1 MCVLEKF
8 FMIPFN
14 YFLLVA
20 FAFLFGVVDAS
31 FGMGYGTLLTPML
44 LIVGFN
50 PLQVI
55 PAVLISQLI
64 GDFLAAFFH
73 HRVENVNLSICSKH
87 FKVSVMLATLGL
99 VASVVAVLIAVNL
112 PMLYLNLYIGISA
125 ASLGLLIL
133 VVKNKGY
140 RFSWVKLLC
149 LGSFASFNKGLS
161 GGGYGPIV
169 IAGQM
174 LTGIEVK
181 NAIGITALAEGVTC
195 TVAVFMYF
203 LIGKNVDW
211 LLSIL
216 LLIGVALSS
225 PVAALIVKKI
235 ESKTMKSIIG
245 ISTLA
250 IGLLTIFKVL
260 LF

>member
-1 MCVLEKF
+1 
-8 FMIPFN
+8 MIPFY

-20 FAFLFGVVDAS
+20 FAFLFGIVDAS

-55 PAVLISQLI
+55 PAVLISQLV
-64 GDFLAAFFH
+64 GDFLTAFFH
-73 HRVENVNLSICSKH
+73 HRFENVNLSVGSKDL
-87 FKVSVMLATLGL
+87 KVSVMLGALGL
-99 VASVVAVLIAVNL
+99 VASVIAVLIAVNL
-112 PMLYLNLYIGISA
+112 PALYLNLYIGISA

-133 VVKNKGY
+133 AAKNRGY
-140 RFSWVKLLC
+140 SFSWFRLLC
-149 LGSFASFNKGLS
+149 IGSFASFNKSLS

-169 IAGQM
+169 VTGQM
-174 LTGIEVK
+174 LTGVEVK

-195 TVAVFMYF
+195 AVAVFMYF
-203 LIGKNVDW
+203 FIGKNVDW

-225 PVAALIVKKI
+225 PVAALIVRKI
-235 ESKTMKSIIG
+235 ESKIMKSIIG